1 MTERGLSNR
10 PSRQKTL
17 ELSSVLSDLG
27 HTPESYA
34 RVIGRNASGLRRAIK
49 GETKMTPSMARDIV
63 EGLYAEGWRGDP
75 NRIRQLMRAAY
86 GKSGRRG
93 RFLPSGQVIMP
104 DGSVDPPSQPGTRD
118 RSEPPAAVRVRSALA
133 ELMRAVGREGV
144 DWVYER
150 VFDVKPGTPHD
161 KNEKD

>member
-1 MTERGLSNR
+1 MTERDLQNR
-10 PSRQKTL
+10 PPSQKTL
-17 ELSSVLSDLG
+17 ELGSVLGELG
-27 HTPESYA
+27 HTPESFA
-34 RVIGRNASGLRRAIK
+34 RVIGRNASGLRRAIR
-49 GETKMTPSMARDIV
+49 GETKMTPSLARDIV

-75 NRIRQLMRAAY
+75 NRIRQLWRAAY
-86 GKSGRRG
+86 GKLGRKG

-104 DGSVDPPSQPGTRD
+104 DGSVVDPAAKPSVRG

-150 VFDVKPGTPHD
+150 VFGVKPGSPY
-161 KNEKD
+161 EKHK